1 MRGPRSVVQRVGR
14 SLHSVF
20 DNQFSIC
27 QAIMPEA
34 CTMKTAWCY
43 FTIRLRQKTNEAYIL
58 DLMLILMKIIFIIF
72 FFSFSYP
79 SRLGL

>member
-20 DNQFSIC
+20 ANQFSIC

-34 CTMKTAWCY
+34 CTNEDSMVLFYHQIKT
-43 FTIRLRQKTNEAYIL
+43 E
-58 DLMLILMKIIFIIF
+58 D
-72 FFSFSYP
+72 
-79 SRLGL
+79 